1 MYQDLMKVVEKFDEQ
16 MLEELFRQQF
26 SGLCRFALG
35 YVKDNEAAK
44 EIVQDAF
51 VNLWE
56 KRNTIDLTKPVKTYL
71 STTVRN
77 RCLNYLRDHKKFS
90 NDLLALEVLPQEAQ
104 YNQPDK
110 LVESEIRVQIDQAIA
125 ELPLKCREVFILSR
139 FKHLKS
145 QQIAD
150 ELQISVKTVETQM
163 SKALLHMR
171 TRLAEYLP
179 VVVLTLLPFYHLTF
193 YILPFAFCIL
203 HFAPCI
209 LPFFHP
215 ASG

>member
-1 MYQDLMKVVEKFDEQ
+1 MKVVEKFDEHT
-16 MLEELFRQQF
+16 LEELFRQHF
-26 SGLCRFALG
+26 SGLCSFAIG
-35 YVKDNEAAK
+35 YVKDHEAAK

-56 KRNTIDLTKPVKTYL
+56 KRDSIDLKKPVKTYL

-90 NDLLALEVLPQEAQ
+90 NDLLALEDLPQEAH
-104 YNQPDK
+104 YHQPDK
-110 LVESEIRVQIDQAIA
+110 LVESDIRIQIDQAIA
-125 ELPLKCREVFILSR
+125 ELPQKCREVFLLSR
-139 FKHLKS
+139 FKHLKY

-171 TRLAEYLP
+171 KRLAEYLP
-179 VVVLTLLPFYHLTF
+179 VVVLTLLPFYQFTI
-193 YILPFAFCIL
+193 YILPFAIYLL